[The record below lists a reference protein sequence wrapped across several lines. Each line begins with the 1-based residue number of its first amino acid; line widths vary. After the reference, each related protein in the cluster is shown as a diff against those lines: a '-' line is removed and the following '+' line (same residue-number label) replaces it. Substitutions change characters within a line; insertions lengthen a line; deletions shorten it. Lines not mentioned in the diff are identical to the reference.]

1 MEQLFF
7 FNHQVILYY
16 IYIYIYIYKFSSFPL
31 WFFAP
36 VLGKME
42 AGCLVLWSA
51 EGRLSWQGFVYEQMA
66 GNSVE
71 LPGSSVPKERHFC
84 PPHGPT
90 LTSKNH
96 FLPHSPRERVAQ
108 QGPLAATPGLP
119 FPLTYVRS
127 KNARFSKRKTTK
139 IKAKAQNKPSAWKSL
154 WVRCPKVRGTLPEQS
169 LL

>member
-7 FNHQVILYY
+7 FNHQVILY
-16 IYIYIYIYKFSSFPL
+16 YIYIYKFSSFPL

-51 EGRLSWQGFVYEQMA
+51 EGRLSWQGCVYDQMA
-66 GNSVE
+66 GNVVE
-71 LPGSSVPKERHFC
+71 LPGSSVPRERHFC

-96 FLPHSPRERVAQ
+96 FLPHSPREREAQ
-108 QGPLAATPGLP
+108 QGPRSTGCHSWASFSSDQLTCAVKMLI
-119 FPLTYVRS
+119 FP
-127 KNARFSKRKTTK
+127 NAKQQK
-139 IKAKAQNKPSAWKSL
+139 
-154 WVRCPKVRGTLPEQS
+154 
-169 LL
+169 